1 MLKVSERCT
10 AELQAPRVSVNA
22 CQLGVGFA
30 MSSSVVVSF
39 SPELRRPGMGTK
51 ELLESRRNE
60 ILDLAATYGAK
71 NIRVFGSVARGEG
84 GPGSDVDLLV
94 DMEKGRN
101 LLDLVGFW
109 QDLEELLGC
118 RVDVITDGGISP
130 YLRERIYAEALPL

>member
-1 MLKVSERCT
+1 
-10 AELQAPRVSVNA
+10 
-22 CQLGVGFA
+22 
-30 MSSSVVVSF
+30 
-39 SPELRRPGMGTK
+39 MGIK
-51 ELLESRRNE
+51 ELLEWRRNE

-94 DMEKGRN
+94 DMEKGRT

>member
-1 MLKVSERCT
+1 
-10 AELQAPRVSVNA
+10 
-22 CQLGVGFA
+22 
-30 MSSSVVVSF
+30 
-39 SPELRRPGMGTK
+39 MGTK

-84 GPGSDVDLLV
+84 GSGSDVDLLV

-118 RVDVITDGGISP
+118 RVDAITDGGISP

>member
-1 MLKVSERCT
+1 M
-10 AELQAPRVSVNA
+10 
-22 CQLGVGFA
+22 
-30 MSSSVVVSF
+30 
-39 SPELRRPGMGTK
+39 GMK

-60 ILDLAATYGAK
+60 ILDLAVGHGAK
-71 NIRVFGSVARGEG
+71 NIRVFGSAARGEG
-84 GPGSDVDLLV
+84 GPASDVDLLV

>member
-1 MLKVSERCT
+1 
-10 AELQAPRVSVNA
+10 
-22 CQLGVGFA
+22 
-30 MSSSVVVSF
+30 
-39 SPELRRPGMGTK
+39 MGIK

-60 ILDLAATYGAK
+60 ILDLAGTHGAK
-71 NIRVFGSVARGEG
+71 NIRVFGSAARDEG
-84 GPGSDVDLLV
+84 GPASDVDLLV

-130 YLRERIYAEALPL
+130 YLRERIYAEAIPL

>member
-1 MLKVSERCT
+1 
-10 AELQAPRVSVNA
+10 
-22 CQLGVGFA
+22 
-30 MSSSVVVSF
+30 
-39 SPELRRPGMGTK
+39 MGIK

-60 ILDLAATYGAK
+60 ILDLAGRYGAK
-71 NIRVFGSVARGEG
+71 NIRVFGSAARGEG

-130 YLRERIYAEALPL
+130 YLRERIYAEAIPL

>member
-1 MLKVSERCT
+1 
-10 AELQAPRVSVNA
+10 
-22 CQLGVGFA
+22 
-30 MSSSVVVSF
+30 
-39 SPELRRPGMGTK
+39 MGTK

-130 YLRERIYAEALPL
+130 YLQERIYAEALPL

>member
-1 MLKVSERCT
+1 
-10 AELQAPRVSVNA
+10 
-22 CQLGVGFA
+22 
-30 MSSSVVVSF
+30 
-39 SPELRRPGMGTK
+39 MGIK

-60 ILDLAATYGAK
+60 ILNLAARYGAK
-71 NIRVFGSVARGEG
+71 NLRVFGSVARGEG
-84 GPGSDVDLLV
+84 VPGSDLDLLV

-118 RVDVITDGGISP
+118 HVDVITEGGISP

>member
-1 MLKVSERCT
+1 M
-10 AELQAPRVSVNA
+10 
-22 CQLGVGFA
+22 
-30 MSSSVVVSF
+30 
-39 SPELRRPGMGTK
+39 GMK

-60 ILDLAATYGAK
+60 ILDLAVGHGAK
-71 NIRVFGSVARGEG
+71 NIRVFGSAARGEG
-84 GPGSDVDLLV
+84 GPASDVDLLV

-130 YLRERIYAEALPL
+130 YLRERIYAEAIPL

>member
-1 MLKVSERCT
+1 
-10 AELQAPRVSVNA
+10 
-22 CQLGVGFA
+22 
-30 MSSSVVVSF
+30 
-39 SPELRRPGMGTK
+39 MGTK